1 MLNRAIIGEEI
12 PLFGLVK
19 VGVTLIK
26 VFDAE
31 ENRKR
36 ELQRIRRQ
44 VRSLEKIVINGRKV
58 LHGEVYTSGAKNAA
72 VAVMPAALL
81 IEGKCRIENLPDIK
95 DTRVLEEALRQLGAD
110 VTYEDRNTVLI
121 DSSKVSSC
129 QASYEMIKSMRA
141 SYYLL
146 GALLGRFGKAEVALP
161 GGCDFGYRPMDQHIK
176 GFEAMGASVVIEHG
190 MVKLSAEKLVGSQI
204 YLDVVSVGATINLM
218 LAAVKAEGSTVIENA
233 AKEPHVVDVAN
244 FLNASGANIKGAGT
258 DVIKIKGVAS
268 LKGSSVH
275 SIIPDMV
282 EAGTFMIAAA
292 ATQGDVTVRNIIP
305 KHMESLSAKLIEMN
319 VKIVEGEDWIRVIGG
334 NEVHKANI
342 KTLPYPGFPTD
353 LHPPATVL
361 LCLACGSSTITE
373 GIWPQRFQYVDE
385 LKRMGAKIRVDG
397 NLAVVE
403 GPCSLSGAQVN
414 ASDLRAGAAVVIA
427 GLVAEGITEVHNIK
441 YIDRGYEDFV
451 GKLERLGADI
461 RRVEIG

>member
-1 MLNRAIIGEEI
+1 M
-12 PLFGLVK
+12 
-19 VGVTLIK
+19 
-26 VFDAE
+26 
-31 ENRKR
+31 
-36 ELQRIRRQ
+36 
-44 VRSLEKIVINGRKV
+44 EKIVIHGRKP
-58 LHGEVYTSGAKNAA
+58 LHGDVFISGAKNAA
-72 VAVMPAALL
+72 VAVVPAALL

-95 DTRVLEEALRQLGAD
+95 DTRVLEETLTQLGAE
-110 VTYEDRNTVLI
+110 VSFADRNTILI
-121 DSSKVSSC
+121 DSSHIHSYI
-129 QASYEMIKSMRA
+129 APYEMIKSMRA

-190 MVKLSAEKLVGSQI
+190 MVKLNAEKLVGSQI

-218 LAAVKAEGSTVIENA
+218 LAAVKAEGLTVIENA

-258 DVIKIKGVAS
+258 DVIKVKGVKS
-268 LKGSSVH
+268 LKGGAVH
-275 SIIPDMV
+275 TIIPDMV

-292 ATQGDVTVRNIIP
+292 ATGGDVTVRNIIP

-319 VKIVEGEDWIRVIGG
+319 IKVIEDEEWIRVIGG
-334 NEVHKANI
+334 GKLQKANI
-342 KTLPYPGFPTD
+342 KTLPYPGFATD

-361 LCLACGSSTITE
+361 LCMANGTSTITE
-373 GIWPQRFQYVDE
+373 GIWPLRFQYVDE

-397 NLAVVE
+397 SVAVIE
-403 GPCSLSGAQVN
+403 GPCGLSGAPVN
-414 ASDLRAGAAVVIA
+414 AIDLRAGAAVVIA
-427 GLVAEGITEVHNIK
+427 GLIAEGTTEVHDIK

-451 GKLERLGADI
+451 GKLQRLGADI
-461 RRVEIG
+461 HREDE

>member
-1 MLNRAIIGEEI
+1 M
-12 PLFGLVK
+12 
-19 VGVTLIK
+19 
-26 VFDAE
+26 
-31 ENRKR
+31 
-36 ELQRIRRQ
+36 
-44 VRSLEKIVINGRKV
+44 EKIVINGRKV
-58 LHGEVYTSGAKNAA
+58 LEGDVYTSGAKNAA
-72 VAVMPAALL
+72 VAVLPAALL
-81 IEGKCRIENLPDIK
+81 IEGKCRIENLPDIQ
-95 DTRVLEEALRQLGAD
+95 DIRVLEETLKQLGAD
-110 VTYEDRNTVLI
+110 VNYEDRNTILI
-121 DSSKVSSC
+121 DSSKVNSF

-176 GFEAMGASVVIEHG
+176 GFEAMGASVVVEHG
-190 MVKLSAEKLVGSQI
+190 MVKLTAEKLTGSQI

-218 LAAVKAEGSTVIENA
+218 LAAVKAEGTTVIENA
-233 AKEPHVVDVAN
+233 AKEPHVVDAAN
-244 FLNASGANIKGAGT
+244 FLNASGANIRGAGT
-258 DVIKIKGVAS
+258 DVIKIKGVSS
-268 LKGSSVH
+268 LKGSAVH

-292 ATQGDVTVRNIIP
+292 ATEGDVTVRNIIP

-319 VKIVEGEDWIRVIGG
+319 IKIIEGEDWIRVIGG

-342 KTLPYPGFPTD
+342 KTLPYPGFATD

-361 LCLACGSSTITE
+361 LCLAKGGSTITE

-397 NLAVVE
+397 SLAVIE
-403 GPCSLSGAQVN
+403 GSCRLSGAQVN
-414 ASDLRAGAAVVIA
+414 AIDLRAGAAVVIA
-427 GLVAEGITEVHNIK
+427 GLAADGITEVNNIK

-451 GKLERLGADI
+451 GKLQRLGADI
-461 RRVEIG
+461 HRVEI